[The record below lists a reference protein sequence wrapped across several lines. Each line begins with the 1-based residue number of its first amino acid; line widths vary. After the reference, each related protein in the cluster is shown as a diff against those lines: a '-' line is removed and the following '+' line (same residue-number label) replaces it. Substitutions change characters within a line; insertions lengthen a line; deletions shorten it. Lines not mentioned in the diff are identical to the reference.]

1 MSRKSLKELKELILK
16 DMECG
21 KKFLNDEY
29 ISKSNNPQ
37 VVEMKLKAQARLDA
51 MEDVLVYVTKGG
63 KYGFRKE

>member
-1 MSRKSLKELKELILK
+1 MNRKSLKELKELILK
-16 DMECG
+16 DMECE

-51 MEDVLVYVTKGG
+51 MEDALVYVTKGE